1 MQQYK
6 SASHHSTKRERKT
19 KPDRTIAPTTPTIP
33 YAQPL
38 QVHATPQPA
47 NLSTFPP
54 GQEHIT
60 QQSANFNA
68 DPSTNVWGQEPERS
82 TRRERIDKAQ
92 HTRYAAVRHGVSIFH
107 QVGVHSEQVRAGI
120 TNKEATIPTDRGG
133 KTPRMPSEVLPKP
146 SCVHSYDGTQ
156 AQPQPAPRK
165 KATNFLISAQIRE
178 RRLNLSRS

>member
-38 QVHATPQPA
+38 QVHATTQPA
-47 NLSTFPP
+47 HLSTFPH
-54 GQEHIT
+54 GQEHAT

-146 SCVHSYDGTQ
+146 SSVHPYDGTQ
-156 AQPQPAPRK
+156 AQPQLAPRK
-165 KATNFLISAQIRE
+165 KGDQLSHACGIR
-178 RRLNLSRS
+178 SR